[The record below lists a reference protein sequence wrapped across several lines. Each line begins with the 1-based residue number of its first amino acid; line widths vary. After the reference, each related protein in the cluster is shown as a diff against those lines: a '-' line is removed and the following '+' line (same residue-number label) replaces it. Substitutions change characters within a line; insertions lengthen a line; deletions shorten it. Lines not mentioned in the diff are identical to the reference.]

1 MRRDGVWEEETNQM
15 YLEHWNLRDR
25 PFENTPD
32 CRFLYP
38 SQNHRDCLQ
47 KLLFTIASEKGC
59 AMLTGEYGCGKTIL
73 IRTVL
78 KRLDP
83 ENYEIALVN
92 YPVFGREEFLK
103 DILVQF
109 GCGTEVQGRMDLFRE
124 LTRFFY
130 EKISEGKKN
139 ILVIDE
145 AQLLGESEVFEE
157 LRLLLNMQLEDRF
170 LVTVLL
176 VGQPELREKVMRYP
190 QLDQQIAVKCHLHR
204 FDLENTAR
212 YLRHRLKV
220 AGCEKKIFDE
230 EAIYL
235 LYKLSNGVPRRINNV
250 ADMCLLEG
258 FARGTRNIDG
268 SIFEHLV

>member
-1 MRRDGVWEEETNQM
+1 M
-15 YLEHWNLRDR
+15 YLEHWKLSDR

-32 CRFLYP
+32 CKFLYP
-38 SQNHRDCLQ
+38 SQNHRDALQ

-78 KRLDP
+78 NRLDRK
-83 ENYEIALVN
+83 NYEFALVN
-92 YPVFGREEFLK
+92 YPVFDREEFLQ
-103 DILVQF
+103 DILLQF
-109 GCGTEVQGRMDLFRE
+109 GCETEAECRMDLFRE

-145 AQLLGESEVFEE
+145 AQLLEDQEVFEE

-170 LVTVLL
+170 LVSVLL
-176 VGQPELREKVMRYP
+176 VGQPELREKVMGYP

-204 FDLENTAR
+204 FDLENTIR
-212 YLRHRLKV
+212 YVRHRLKV
-220 AGCEKKIFDE
+220 AGCTREIFDE
-230 EAIYL
+230 EAFYL
-235 LYKLSNGVPRRINNV
+235 IYKLSNGVPRRINNV

-258 FARGTRNIDG
+258 FARGVQQVDG
-268 SIFEHLV
+268 PLFEHLV